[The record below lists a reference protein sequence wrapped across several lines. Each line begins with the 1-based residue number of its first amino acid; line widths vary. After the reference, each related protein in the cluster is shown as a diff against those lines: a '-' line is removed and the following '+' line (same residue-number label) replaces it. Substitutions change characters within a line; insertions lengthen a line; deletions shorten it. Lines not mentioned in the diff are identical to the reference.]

1 MSRTTRHRAAAGR
14 LHSAAIRLLRGV
26 RRVDA
31 AMGLGPAKSSALSVL
46 VFGGPRSAGALASAE
61 GVKPPSLTRVI
72 RELEAD
78 GLIRRRPDPHDGRA
92 VRLEATA
99 KATRALEAGRA
110 RRTALLAD
118 WIAALDDAELR
129 ALERALPAMEKIGA
143 PSQSTLSAVTGS
155 TAVARRDGR

>member
-110 RRTALLAD
+110 RRTGLLAE
-118 WIAALDDAELR
+118 WIATLDPADARTLELALPV
-129 ALERALPAMEKIGA
+129 LERIVNQPPRA
-143 PSQSTLSAVTGS
+143 
-155 TAVARRDGR
+155 

>member
-110 RRTALLAD
+110 RRTALLAE
-118 WIAALDDAELR
+118 WIATLDPADARTLELALPV
-129 ALERALPAMEKIGA
+129 LERIVNQPPRA
-143 PSQSTLSAVTGS
+143 
-155 TAVARRDGR
+155 

>member
-1 MSRTTRHRAAAGR
+1 MSSTRRRRATADR

-46 VFGGPRSAGALASAE
+46 VFGGPRSAGALAAAE

-78 GLIRRRPDPHDGRA
+78 GLIRRRPDPRDGRA
-92 VRLEATA
+92 VTLEATA
-99 KATRALEAGRA
+99 KARRTLEAGRA
-110 RRTALLAD
+110 RRTSLLAE
-118 WIAALDDAELR
+118 WLATLDPMEAR
-129 ALERALPAMEKIGA
+129 TLEQALPVLEKIVRPTPPSA
-143 PSQSTLSAVTGS
+143 P
-155 TAVARRDGR
+155 